1 MAVFNTNQV
10 RQFYVASAYNATV
23 TDASNVGTIGLKTID
38 EGATK
43 ELYFLYKGTD
53 TVLKSDR
60 IQLKNFDYAK
70 IISASAMV
78 MPLKSVK
85 VALDT
90 EVNQGKVVP
99 GQDYVLRINFKQF
112 YGMGEEDQYF
122 KDAAVHATS
131 AMVSTPKKFYD
142 ALAEALNL
150 AFAREV
156 GATKTSNPYLS
167 FTSAATGL
175 TITEKEQPW
184 TRGIGALERV
194 NFEVFPTTVF
204 VDGEDVI
211 WGTVEDLTPAKYVED
226 TDSSSSTYQEM
237 IPNPAVVVGTN
248 AIGNGKIIADME
260 WFYLGERGDQYRM
273 MGYPN
278 YIPTEYLVNPA
289 TQYDVLEL
297 HFGFTDTG
305 VNSYRTE
312 KDITIVAPTGTVL
325 SDIKTQLTAAG
336 VSVLE
341 VPA

>member
-1 MAVFNTNQV
+1 MVFNTNQV

-23 TDASNVGTIGLKTID
+23 TEASNVGTIGLKTID
-38 EGATK
+38 EGAEK
-43 ELYFLYKGTD
+43 EFYFLYKGAD

-60 IQLKNFDYAK
+60 VQLKNLNYAK
-70 IISASAMV
+70 FIDASAMV

-90 EVNQGKVVP
+90 EVNEGKVIP
-99 GQDYVLRINFKQF
+99 GQDYVLRIAFKQF

-122 KDAAVHATS
+122 KDVAVHATS

-142 ALAEALNL
+142 ALADALNL

-156 GATKTSNPYLS
+156 GATKTSNPYLA

-175 TITEKEQPW
+175 TITEKEQSW

-194 NFEVFPTTVF
+194 YFDVYPTTVY
-204 VDGEDVI
+204 VDGDDVI
-211 WGTVEDLTPAKYVED
+211 WGTVTDLTPAKED
-226 TDSSSSTYQEM
+226 AT
-237 IPNPAVVVGTN
+237 VGTD
-248 AIGNGKIIADME
+248 AIGNGKVIADME

-297 HFGFTDTG
+297 HYGFTDTG

-312 KDITIVAPTGTVL
+312 KDMTIVAPTGTVL
-325 SDIKTQLTAAG
+325 SSIVSALEALDIT
-336 VSVLE
+336 VLE
-341 VPA
+341 VPASSDDGGNDNG